1 MLLLLSQI
9 SFLKMCCFSKLV
21 LSFRELGSPAEA
33 GLRGLGLIF
42 PLRSPGSLSP
52 CAQQRHVPG
61 ARGPGAG
68 VRSPSPVY
76 PLSCR
81 GGLGAALLRDLQSW
95 GGVAEATRLSDLG
108 PRNAGASGAQVQEER
123 EAGSETPRHRCSWF
137 SSLQTWTW
145 IYPVLWPWGGIIVP
159 AFLSPQ
165 LADIRSQDFL
175 AFIISCLLPRR
186 AGVHLQWDTS
196 VGLSAHAS
204 PLWDL
209 LARLHV
215 YEDSRGHA
223 MSLWFWGGL
232 EGVSVRG
239 KQPLCPRRF

>member
-52 CAQQRHVPG
+52 RAQQSHVPG

-68 VRSPSPVY
+68 VRSPYPLY

-81 GGLGAALLRDLQSW
+81 GRLGAALLRDLQSW

-108 PRNAGASGAQVQEER
+108 PCNAGASGAPVQEER
-123 EAGSETPRHRCSWF
+123 EAGSETPR
-137 SSLQTWTW
+137 L
-145 IYPVLWPWGGIIVP
+145 VNGGGWGGGLRGSLLGDGAP
-159 AFLSPQ
+159 GREGMREDRTGARAAAGGSSPLS
-165 LADIRSQDFL
+165 ADAGHRASRVQ
-175 AFIISCLLPRR
+175 AAPGPRR
-186 AGVHLQWDTS
+186 SVAFPILEVGGFRRGGNSRPGTTS
-196 VGLSAHAS
+196 PGD
-204 PLWDL
+204 P
-209 LARLHV
+209 
-215 YEDSRGHA
+215 
-223 MSLWFWGGL
+223 
-232 EGVSVRG
+232 
-239 KQPLCPRRF
+239 